1 MIILNDLH
9 LSANRVSGTTP
20 ASREALRS
28 YIFEQFSVLLRE
40 ADGNDLC
47 LLGDIFDG
55 YEIAPRDWLQ
65 TYLMLSEWC
74 DNNPT
79 KDLYLVAGNH
89 DTSSKGDKVSSFE
102 TLSAVLLKQFSEE
115 QVHVVGIDEY
125 VLVDKNLNHPRFHI
139 VAHHRNQDV
148 FDLHL
153 NKVLEAVQPGDFVLL
168 HANYHNKWAEQADHS
183 LNVSEDAALKFTEK
197 GVTLIH
203 AHEHQSRTEI
213 PHGTPAHGGTV
224 VCLGNQIVTSISD
237 CLGSDRKFFWELK
250 DGRLQK
256 QVCWTHGGEFGYQA
270 LDWQHLDE
278 ASESAKFIRI
288 VGDAT
293 NAEAAEVID
302 AIHKFRQRSQAFV
315 VTNAVKIDGIAEM
328 GDLPETFSAAA
339 KFDVMEFVYKQL
351 DEAEAGVIRG
361 IVGEME

>member
-9 LSANRVSGTTP
+9 LGCVRRGGVTP
-20 ASREALRS
+20 SSQEDLRT
-28 YIFEQFSVLLRE
+28 YIFEQFNALLE
-40 ADGNDLC
+40 KANGHDLC

-65 TYLMLSEWC
+65 AYLMLSEWC

-148 FDLHL
+148 FELSL
-153 NKVLEAVQPGDFVLL
+153 KEVLGNTQPGDFVLL
-168 HANYHNKWAEQADHS
+168 HANYHNKFAEQSDHS
-183 LNVSEDAALKFTEK
+183 LNVSEDQALKFTEK
-197 GVTLIH
+197 GVSLGF
-203 AHEHQSRTEI
+203 AHEHAHRHEI
-213 PHGTPAHGGTV
+213 PHGTPAHGGAV

-237 CLGSDRKFFWELK
+237 ALGNRSKYFWTLEHGSLTK
-250 DGRLQK
+250 TE
-256 QVCWTHGGEFGYQA
+256 CWVAEGSYAE
-270 LDWQHLDE
+270 LDWRNLDQD
-278 ASESAKFIRI
+278 AQFIRI

-293 NAEAAEVID
+293 NAEAAQVID

-328 GDLPETFSAAA
+328 GDLPETFEAAK

-351 DEAEAGVIRG
+351 DGAESEVIKK
-361 IVGEME
+361 IVEEME

>member
-9 LSANRVSGTTP
+9 LGCVRRGGVTP
-20 ASREALRS
+20 SSQEALRT
-28 YIFEQFSVLLRE
+28 YIFEQFNALLE
-40 ADGNDLC
+40 KANGHDLC

-65 TYLMLSEWC
+65 AYLMLEAWC
-74 DNNPT
+74 RKN
-79 KDLYLVAGNH
+79 KEHKCILVAGNH
-89 DTSSKGDKVSSFE
+89 DVSSKGDRVSSFE
-102 TLSAVLLKQFSEE
+102 TLTSVLVLQHSN
-115 QVHVVGIDEY
+115 VCVVGIDDTHFY
-125 VLVDKNLNHPRFHI
+125 NGNTWI

-153 NKVLEAVQPGDFVLL
+153 NKVLEGAQPGDFVLL

-197 GVTLIH
+197 GVNLVF
-203 AHEHQSRTEI
+203 AHEHCFRQEI

-237 CLGSDRKFFWELK
+237 ALGNRSKYYWTLEHGSLTK
-250 DGRLQK
+250 TE
-256 QVCWTHGGEFGYQA
+256 CWVAEGSYAE
-270 LDWQHLDE
+270 LDWRNLDQD
-278 ASESAKFIRI
+278 AQFIRI

-293 NAEAAEVID
+293 NAEAAQVID

-361 IVGEME
+361 IVGEMES